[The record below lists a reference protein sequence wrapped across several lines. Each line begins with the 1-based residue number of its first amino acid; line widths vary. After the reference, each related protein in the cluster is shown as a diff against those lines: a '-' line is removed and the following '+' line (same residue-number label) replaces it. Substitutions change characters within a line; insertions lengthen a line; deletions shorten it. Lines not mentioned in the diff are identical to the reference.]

1 MFILDYKY
9 LEKMWPNRDTN
20 QVGENAH
27 LQFLFKKK
35 AFSRKKPDFKISLFF
50 AFVNVAVA
58 MLFGLFPVIWKTVWE
73 TDFHLLYSSENRH
86 DDPGNGWL

>member
-1 MFILDYKY
+1 MFTLDYKY
-9 LEKMWPNRDTN
+9 LEKMWSNRDTN

-35 AFSRKKPDFKISLFF
+35 AFSRKKPDFKISPFF

-58 MLFGLFPVIWKTVWE
+58 MLFGLFPVI
-73 TDFHLLYSSENRH
+73 
-86 DDPGNGWL
+86 